1 MNIQKYGFCPSTITN
16 NSIGVPARI
25 TAVNRDLFEFVC
37 DIGTGFAHLKSGEYY
52 ARSET
57 FPTTGD
63 FVMLDWQ
70 ENGESRILKTLPRNT
85 FFSRLDPSSSGH
97 GEQAIASNFDYV
109 FILQSLDRDFNERR
123 LERYL
128 ALAWQSGAV
137 PVVLLTKA
145 DKAGNYSTNLRIAE
159 QIAIGVDVYAIS
171 AKTGYGMDQLT
182 KYLSPGKTIVFLG
195 SSGVGKSSLI
205 NALAGEVIM
214 ATASVRKKDN
224 RGRHTTSRRQL
235 ILLESGVMV
244 IDTPG
249 MREIGMFGV
258 SSGLEKSFADV
269 ESFFGQ
275 CKFRNCRHQS
285 EPGCA
290 VKAAIRSGELSRD
303 HWESYL
309 RLNAEARFADNKA
322 EYLRKKDQLYKD
334 FARYHRHGSR
344 ENYRNAACTAS
355 FICKVCGTP
364 ANPEGAG
371 SKHRNHCPHCLSSIH
386 ADNKPGDRASLCKGI
401 MEPIGVWVRK
411 DGEWAIIH
419 RCSSCGELRSNR
431 IAADDNSDLLMSI
444 ARKPLSSPPSPL
456 WQIDRQNDYCD
467 VV

>member
-16 NSIGVPARI
+16 NSNGVPARI
-25 TAVNRDLFEFVC
+25 TAVHRDLFEFVC
-37 DIGTGFAHLKSGEYY
+37 DIGTGFAHLKAGEYY

-70 ENGESRILKTLPRNT
+70 ENGESRILQTLPRNT

-128 ALAWQSGAV
+128 TLAWQSGAV

-145 DKAGNYSTNLRIAE
+145 DKSGDYSTNQRIAE
-159 QIAIGVDVYAIS
+159 QIAIGVDVCVIS
-171 AKTGYGMDQLT
+171 TKTDYGMDQLT
-182 KYLSPGKTIVFLG
+182 KYLIPGKTIVFLG

-205 NALAGEVIM
+205 NALAGEEIM
-214 ATASVRKKDN
+214 ATASVRKKDS

-235 ILLESGVMV
+235 ILLDNGVMV

-249 MREIGMFGV
+249 MRELGMWDV
-258 SSGLEKSFADV
+258 SNGLENSFADV
-269 ESFFGQ
+269 ESYFGQ
-275 CKFRNCRHQS
+275 CKFSDCRHQS

-290 VKAAIRSGELSRD
+290 VKSAIRSGNLSRE

-309 RLNAEARFADNKA
+309 RLNAEAQFADNKA
-322 EYLRKKDQLYKD
+322 VYLRKKKQFYKES
-334 FARYHRHGSR
+334 AKYHKQGTR
-344 ENYRNAACTAS
+344 EDYRNAACTAS

-371 SKHRNHCPHCLSSIH
+371 SKHRNHCPQCLSSIH
-386 ADNKPGDRASLCKGI
+386 VDNTPGDRTSLCKGI

-444 ARKPLSSPPSPL
+444 ATKPLSNLPSPL
-456 WQIDRQNDYCD
+456 WQIGERNDYGA